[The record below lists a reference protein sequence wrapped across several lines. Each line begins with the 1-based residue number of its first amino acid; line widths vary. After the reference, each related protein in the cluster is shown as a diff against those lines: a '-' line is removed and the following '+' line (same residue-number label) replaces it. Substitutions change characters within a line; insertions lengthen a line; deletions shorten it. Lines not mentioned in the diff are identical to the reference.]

1 MSDELTAALE
11 AMIDAARTHL
21 ERVRAAAGRVDDES
35 VWHAYVDLNNAACR
49 YDEILRTRFDEVTP
63 FDVEPLEVS
72 ETEPDPRSAVVAE
85 EAVEPDAEPT
95 LIAVRQRRDY
105 LVPSVSALLNA
116 AERAREEVPDP
127 EDDEQPLRGIGDAVL
142 ELLHAGDGS
151 LRSLDVPELTPLDGI
166 VAINDIHVGLDV
178 GGTADGAE
186 NAAFVL
192 DGDGP
197 IIGRMDERSFHT
209 DDRHVDFAE
218 DRDK

>member
-1 MSDELTAALE
+1 MSDELTDALE
-11 AMIDAARTHL
+11 AMIAAARTHL
-21 ERVRAAAGRVDDES
+21 ERVRDAAGRVDDES
-35 VWHAYVDLNNAACR
+35 VWHAYVELNNAACA

-72 ETEPDPRSAVVAE
+72 ESDADPRAVVVTE
-85 EAVEPDAEPT
+85 EAVEPDADPT
-95 LIAVRQRRDY
+95 LIAVRHRRDY
-105 LVPSVSALLNA
+105 LVPSVPALLSA

-127 EDDEQPLRGIGDAVL
+127 DGDDQPLRGIGDAVL

-166 VAINDIHVGLDV
+166 VAVNDIPVGLDV

-186 NAAFVL
+186 NEAFTV

-197 IIGRMDERSFHT
+197 VIGRMDERS
-209 DDRHVDFAE
+209 
-218 DRDK
+218 